1 MSFTH
6 FEELPVWQKARELC
20 RIIYETTSN
29 DQFRSDF
36 RFRDQI
42 RSVSGSIMDNVAER
56 FERGGNKEFLQFLF
70 ISKGSCAEV
79 RSQVYRAIDCNYITQ
94 LQADDLLERTE
105 RLSKE
110 LQQFINYLRNS
121 DYKGHKYK

>member
-1 MSFTH
+1 
-6 FEELPVWQKARELC
+6 
-20 RIIYETTSN
+20 
-29 DQFRSDF
+29 
-36 RFRDQI
+36 
-42 RSVSGSIMDNVAER
+42 MDNVAER